1 MSFESIPR
9 PIDTVRQG
17 MPAHFVHWAQS
28 GVASELSATKVSAVE
43 KLHQSEGTDNA
54 LASGAGDK
62 DKKEESTQ
70 SQQDKGLDYEMRQE
84 IIALARLRGLKN
96 LALED
101 DLTYK
106 LHLNPMTE
114 MVELL
119 EVLDE
124 LHKRVMMSLTPDELT
139 HLANKSHRM
148 LGLLEDTAG

>member
-9 PIDTVRQG
+9 PVDTVRQG
-17 MPAHFVHWAQS
+17 MPAHLVHWAQS
-28 GVASELSATKVSAVE
+28 GVASELSASKVSAVE
-43 KLHQSEGTDNA
+43 KMHHSEGTDNA
-54 LASGAGDK
+54 LASDAG
-62 DKKEESTQ
+62 DKKEEAAQ
-70 SQQDKGLDYEMRQE
+70 SQQDKGLDYEIRQE

-96 LALED
+96 LTLED

-124 LHKRVMMSLTPDELT
+124 LHKRVMLSLTPDELT